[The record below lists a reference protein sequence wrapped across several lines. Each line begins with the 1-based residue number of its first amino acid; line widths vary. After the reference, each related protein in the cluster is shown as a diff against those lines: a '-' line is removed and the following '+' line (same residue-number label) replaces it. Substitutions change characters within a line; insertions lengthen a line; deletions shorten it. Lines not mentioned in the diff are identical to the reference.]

1 VNEGICML
9 KVLIVEDEKNIIF
22 TLEILLKDMNVEYE
36 VAVDGI
42 QALNKAEVFKPDLV
56 LLDIVIPKMNGFLVC
71 EALKSNPQ
79 TKNIPV
85 VFISA
90 KSQKEDIE
98 RAYEVGGEDYL
109 VKPFNSSQITE
120 VIEKYRNNKKN
131 A

>member
-1 VNEGICML
+1 ML

-22 TLEILLKDMNVEYE
+22 TFEILLKDMNVEYQI
-36 VAVDGI
+36 AVDGI

-56 LLDIVIPKMNGFLVC
+56 LLDTLIPKMNGFLVC

-98 RAYEVGGEDYL
+98 RAYEVGRRRL
-109 VKPFNSSQITE
+109 TC
-120 VIEKYRNNKKN
+120 
-131 A
+131 

>member
-1 VNEGICML
+1 ML

>member
-1 VNEGICML
+1 ML

-22 TLEILLKDMNVEYE
+22 ALEILLKDMNVEYE

-71 EALKSNPQ
+71 EALKGNPQ